1 MRMKERDIVAIESAV
16 ERFNNMAMGCIP
28 VTGNLGRNKC
38 SLCSM
43 YWMGD
48 WPGECIE
55 CPIRKETGRK
65 GCRGTP
71 YHTIHAMQGV
81 ITKMLVDKNHI
92 KDTYFDE
99 SVGLEFYHEGLDAIE
114 DEIEFLISLLPD
126 NHVLK
131 LKTYLKR

>member
-1 MRMKERDIVAIESAV
+1 MRMGKRNIAAIEGAV

-38 SLCSM
+38 GLCNM
-43 YWMGD
+43 HWMGD
-48 WPGECIE
+48 CVE
-55 CPIRKETGRK
+55 CPVFKETGRK

-71 YHTIHAMQGV
+71 YATIHTMQRV
-81 ITKMLVDKNHI
+81 LTEMFIDKEYI
-92 KDTYFDE
+92 KNTYFSE
-99 SVGLEFYHEGLDAIE
+99 EVGLEYYQEGLDAIE